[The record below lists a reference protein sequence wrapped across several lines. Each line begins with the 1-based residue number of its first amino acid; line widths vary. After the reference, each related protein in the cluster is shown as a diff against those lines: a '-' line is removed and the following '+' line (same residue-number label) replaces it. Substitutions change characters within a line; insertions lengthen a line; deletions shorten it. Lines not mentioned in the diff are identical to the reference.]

1 METKVTGLPQD
12 YGLPFESW
20 RPLQAEIC
28 ERAANLEPGKVLMIE
43 AATGY
48 GKSAVPALISH
59 FRPGTTVLLRTT
71 DLQSQYVDTLPVF
84 KSIWGQ
90 GREPNICV
98 NPDHVSTFQSVY
110 GSRPFRSECKYK
122 KPSLC
127 PNFSSCP
134 YEQAKIACM
143 EAQARVLN
151 CSYARYA
158 RWWRKLLTGDVDLFI
173 DECHNLPVTLSGLV
187 SIQMNENYRSRYNIP
202 PFPHAIGGAP
212 VMLRKAA
219 NWASAAEAALL
230 PLTKSS
236 DIKLQRRAKN
246 KRAELGEFATTAR
259 NADDAEWYVESRP
272 GDKFFARP
280 VVPGPYSRLL
290 LDPGARSTI
299 LMSATIGGES
309 GAKVLAKELAIDEY
323 EFVSYPHIFPKE
335 NRPVY
340 FAKNAPRMSYSST
353 DADYNKQ
360 IEMMA
365 DVLSRHP
372 DEKGIIHTASWKH
385 AERITKGLRRYGY
398 RGRVI
403 LPRGDR
409 VRSIEEYKRARG
421 EVVAVSPSW
430 KEGLSFDDDLCRYTI
445 IAKCPFPSF
454 ADPVVKLRAKRK
466 GGRGWIDWQTAL
478 AVVQAAGRG
487 VRSETDFATT
497 YILDGNWPRVAR
509 MVPDWF
515 EWEKVV
521 L

>member
-1 METKVTGLPQD
+1 MEIKVGSNPREYD
-12 YGLPFESW
+12 LPFESW
-20 RPLQAEIC
+20 REHQDEVC
-28 ERAANLEPGKVLMIE
+28 ERVVNLEPGKMLMVE
-43 AATGY
+43 MPCGY
-48 GKSAVPALISH
+48 GKSGIPALVSY

-90 GREPNICV
+90 GRLPNICV
-98 NPDHVSTFQSVY
+98 NPDHVSSFQSVY

-127 PNFSSCP
+127 PNYNSCP
-134 YEQAKIACM
+134 YEQAKIECM
-143 EAQARVLN
+143 GARARVLN

-158 RWWRKLLTGDVDLFI
+158 RWWRQLLTGEVDLFI
-173 DECHNLPVTLSGLV
+173 DECHNLPITLSNLV
-187 SIQMNENYRSRYNIP
+187 SIEMSESYRRRYNLP
-202 PFPHAIGGAP
+202 PFPTARGGAP

-219 NWASAAEAALL
+219 SWASTAEAALL

-236 DIKLQRRAKN
+236 DIKVQRRAKN
-246 KRAELGEFATTAR
+246 KRAELGEFATTVR
-259 NADDAEWYVESRP
+259 NAEDAEWYVDSQP
-272 GDKFFARP
+272 GEKFFARP

-290 LDPGARSTI
+290 LDPGARSTV
-299 LMSATIGGES
+299 LMSATIGGEK
-309 GAKVLAKELAIDEY
+309 GAEVLARELAIDEY

-340 FAKNAPRMSYSST
+340 FARNAPKMSYSST
-353 DADYNKQ
+353 DADYEKQ
-360 IEMMA
+360 IAMIV
-365 DVLSRHP
+365 DVLSKHQG
-372 DEKGIIHTASWKH
+372 EKGIIHTASWRH
-385 AERITKGLRRYGY
+385 AERIAKNLRRNGY

-409 VRSIEEYKRARG
+409 VKSIEEYKRARG

-445 IAKCPFPSF
+445 IAKTPYMNFS
-454 ADPVVKLRAKRK
+454 DPVVKLRAKRK
-466 GGRGWIDWQTAL
+466 GGRGWLDWNAAL

-487 VRSETDFATT
+487 VRNETDFATT

-509 MVPDWF
+509 MVPSWF
-515 EWEKVV
+515 SWEKVT